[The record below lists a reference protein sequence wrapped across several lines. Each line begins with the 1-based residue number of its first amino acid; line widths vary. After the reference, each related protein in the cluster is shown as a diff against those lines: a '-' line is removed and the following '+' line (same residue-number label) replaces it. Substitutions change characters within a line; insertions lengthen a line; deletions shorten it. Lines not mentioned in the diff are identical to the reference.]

1 MCGGGLNLPAAKILV
16 VDDEVGICELIG
28 IYLKNEGFEP
38 VFCNHG
44 DDAVNSVKREN
55 PDLIILDVLLPGID
69 GIEVCQ
75 AVRQVSSAPI
85 IFVSCKNE
93 DSDKIL
99 GLRVGG
105 DDYLTKPFN
114 PAELVARVKAQLRRT
129 RMAVGNQD
137 RKLVEAEGLTID
149 REAREVQRDGQ
160 LVQLSAK
167 EFEILLLLASN
178 PQRVFTHDQILNMVW
193 DTAPLEH
200 DARTVMVHVSNLR
213 KKIEPDSQNPRYVL
227 TVHSVGYKFNQS
239 ILKAR

>member
-1 MCGGGLNLPAAKILV
+1 MPATKILV
-16 VDDEVGICELIG
+16 VDDEAGICELIG
-28 IYLKNEGFEP
+28 IYLKNEGFET

-44 DDAVNSVKREN
+44 DDAMDYVKREN

-75 AVRQVSSAPI
+75 AVRHVSSAPI
-85 IFVSCKNE
+85 IFLSCKNE

-114 PAELVARVKAQLRRT
+114 PAELVARVRAQLRRT
-129 RMAVGNQD
+129 RLDAAAKPD
-137 RKLVEAEGLTID
+137 KKLIEAEGLTID
-149 REAREVQRDGQ
+149 RELREVSRDNQ
-160 LVQLSAK
+160 VVQLSAK

-178 PQRVFTHDQILNMVW
+178 PQRVFTHDQILNLVW
-193 DTAPLEH
+193 ETAPLDH

-213 KKIEPDSQNPRYVL
+213 KKIEPDPQNPRYVL

-239 ILKAR
+239 ILKQ